1 MSDRIKKAIQSGWN
15 QMSDSYQ
22 AETRISLDDVHYGP
36 LCPGE
41 TELRLLGDVRGKS
54 VLELACG
61 AAQNSIALS
70 KWGASV
76 TALDSS
82 ANQLSKARALT
93 IQESVD
99 VELIRGDAERLSI
112 FRDGR
117 FDIVLSCFGWEFI
130 PDLALCFREC
140 ARLLR
145 TDGLLVVCT
154 VHPLTAFEWDEKEG
168 GLIVT
173 DYFNPPVEVW
183 EEQTLVDGQAPLT
196 FFRTIEEMFGLL
208 LASELCVDR
217 IVEPFPYN
225 PDEIGQGKTMTP
237 YSSPFWEQQYKR
249 LSRVPFSIVYLARK
263 P

>member
-1 MSDRIKKAIQSGWN
+1 MSDRIKRAIQSGWDR
-15 QMSDSYQ
+15 MSDSYQ

-41 TELRLLGDVRGKS
+41 RDLRLLGDVRGKN

-70 KWGASV
+70 KWGARV

-82 ANQLSKARALT
+82 PSQLSKARTLIVREAA
-93 IQESVD
+93 D
-99 VELIRGDAERLSI
+99 VGLVRGDAERLGM

-117 FDIVLSCFGWEFI
+117 FDLVLSSFGWEFI

-145 TDGLLVVCT
+145 ANGLLAVCT
-154 VHPLTAFEWDEKEG
+154 VHPLAAFEWDEKER

-183 EEQTLVDGQAPLT
+183 EEQPDVDGQTGLT
-196 FFRTIEEMFGLL
+196 FFHTIEEMFGLL
-208 LASELCVDR
+208 VASGFRVER
-217 IVEPFPYN
+217 IVEPFPHH
-225 PDEIGQGKTMTP
+225 PEDIARGEAVAP
-237 YSSPFWEQQYKR
+237 YTSSFWEGQYER
-249 LSRVPFSIVYLARK
+249 LSRVPFSLVYVARK
-263 P
+263 R